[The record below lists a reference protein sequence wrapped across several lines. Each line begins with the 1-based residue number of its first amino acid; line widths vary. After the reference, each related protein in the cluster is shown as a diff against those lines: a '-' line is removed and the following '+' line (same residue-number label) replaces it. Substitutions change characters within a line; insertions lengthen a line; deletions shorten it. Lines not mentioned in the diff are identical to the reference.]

1 MITARPNPFVF
12 LVLIVLVLIWGVIML
27 AITFAQQL
35 PDASKL
41 APIYQQQ
48 RNAEADG
55 RAQCY
60 AIVIELQA
68 KIADL
73 EKQLA
78 EAKK

>member
-1 MITARPNPFVF
+1 MKRDIIAAF
-12 LVLIVLVLIWGVIML
+12 GGL
-27 AITFAQQL
+27 AFAVASFAVFAQQL

-41 APIYQQQ
+41 APVYQQQ

-60 AIVIELQA
+60 TIVLDLQA
-68 KIADL
+68 RIAEL

>member
-1 MITARPNPFVF
+1 MMRWPFLLGALAALVVAAR
-12 LVLIVLVLIWGVIML
+12 IVAL
-27 AITFAQQL
+27 AQQL

-41 APIYQQQ
+41 APVYQQQ

-60 AIVIELQA
+60 AIVVDLQA
-68 KIADL
+68 RVADL

-78 EAKK
+78 EATAAKKD

>member
-1 MITARPNPFVF
+1 MFEDRAFWCCTGILFGMSVMA
-12 LVLIVLVLIWGVIML
+12 L
-27 AITFAQQL
+27 AQQL

-60 AIVIELQA
+60 AIVVDLQA
-68 KIADL
+68 RIADL

-78 EAKK
+78 AAKTEPKDEH

>member
-1 MITARPNPFVF
+1 MAHKS
-12 LVLIVLVLIWGVIML
+12 LILGL
-27 AITFAQQL
+27 ALLAFPAAAQQL
-35 PDASKL
+35 PDATKL

-48 RNAEADG
+48 RNSEADG

-60 AIVIELQA
+60 AIVVDLQA

-78 EAKK
+78 AAKTEQK

>member
-1 MITARPNPFVF
+1 MTTVRLVAFLLGSTAC
-12 LVLIVLVLIWGVIML
+12 
-27 AITFAQQL
+27 ATAQLL

-41 APIYQQQ
+41 APVYQQQ

-60 AIVIELQA
+60 AIVVDLQA

-73 EKQLA
+73 ERQLA
-78 EAKK
+78 AAVKTEQRE